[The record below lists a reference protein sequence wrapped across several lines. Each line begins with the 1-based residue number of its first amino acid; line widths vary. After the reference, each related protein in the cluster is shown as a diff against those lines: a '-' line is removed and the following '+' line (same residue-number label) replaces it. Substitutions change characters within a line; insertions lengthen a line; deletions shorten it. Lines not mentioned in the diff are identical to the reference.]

1 MERGQGS
8 LRRDNLV
15 DFPKAGLI
23 LIRMFSEFFSKLNH
37 LDQLVAWAGYFGMT
51 AIVFCETGLLAG
63 FFLPGD
69 SLLVTAGLVASQGL
83 LDILALNLLLVA
95 AAIAGDSTGYF
106 IGYHAGPRL
115 FNREDS
121 FFFHKKHLER
131 TREFF
136 DKHGGK
142 TLILARFVPIV
153 RTFAPTVAGVGRM
166 EYWRFL
172 KYNIVGGCAWVLS
185 MTSIGYFLGR
195 TVPNIEKHIHIVVL
209 VVIII
214 SFLPVINEIYRSK
227 KK

>member
-1 MERGQGS
+1 MLQ
-8 LRRDNLV
+8 
-15 DFPKAGLI
+15 
-23 LIRMFSEFFSKLNH
+23 EFFSKLNH
-37 LDQLVAWAGYFGMT
+37 LDQLIAWAGYLGMT
-51 AIVFCETGLLAG
+51 AIVYSETGLLAG

-83 LDILALNLLLVA
+83 LDIRYLDLLLVT
-95 AAIAGDSTGYF
+95 AAIAGDNTGYL

-166 EYWRFL
+166 RYKRFL
-172 KYNIVGGCAWVLS
+172 AFSICGGFLWVMS

-195 TVPNIEKHIHIVVL
+195 TVPNIEKHLHILVA
-209 VVIII
+209 VVIIV
-214 SFLPVINEIYRSK
+214 SFLPVINEVYRSK